1 LLSIQSNGSTNSFPG
16 IGAAAPGKLIK
27 QREPKLTGARSSPDA
42 YILSD
47 VPRQM

>member
-42 YILSD
+42 YL
-47 VPRQM
+47 